1 VAVGAVDGQ
10 VGAQRGVG
18 EAGGEA
24 AVEVLGHRVEGVQN
38 VGADDLFGD
47 GPEVVVVAGDRL
59 VQKCCRGFLFA
70 DARARCT

>member
-1 VAVGAVDGQ
+1 
-10 VGAQRGVG
+10 
-18 EAGGEA
+18 
-24 AVEVLGHRVEGVQN
+24 VEVLGHRVEGVQN